1 MIKSR
6 SGRGQTALPGGP
18 QIPVWTLCPR
28 GAGGVSSLLDRGAPD
43 FPPETTACKEGE
55 RDFTVQM
62 PETRLSPE
70 VEGDES
76 W

>member
-1 MIKSR
+1 MIKSG

-28 GAGGVSSLLDRGAPD
+28 GAGGVSSLLDRGAL
-43 FPPETTACKEGE
+43 TSLHKGGE
-55 RDFTVQM
+55 RDFTVQT
-62 PETRLSPE
+62 PETRLGSE
-70 VEGDES
+70 VEGDEP